1 MTLDHLY
8 NDIITN
14 KKSRK
19 LSIELSLFEEYS
31 YGQKFIIN
39 SIESDFDKG
48 VLKIIMEKKKQ
59 KGGAEAGFVAQLLF
73 YPVTEQLF
81 VFNESQVRC
90 VPAGRKNKKR
100 Y

>member
-8 NDIITN
+8 NNIITN

-48 VLKIIMEKKKQ
+48 VLKIIMEKKK
-59 KGGAEAGFVAQLLF
+59 
-73 YPVTEQLF
+73 
-81 VFNESQVRC
+81 
-90 VPAGRKNKKR
+90 
-100 Y
+100 